1 MVVWRWLATVSV
13 SQNDNY
19 AQCESPAEKSINT
32 AEGTAG
38 GALFRAVNVIA
49 DAIKDDYPGVAID
62 TLAYQWSRPAPK
74 ITKPRPN
81 GEVSPLL
88 ALLTFCAASHESGAV
103 LMGVLSWWQ

>member
-19 AQCESPAEKSINT
+19 AQCESSAEKAINA

-38 GALFRAVNVIA
+38 GALFRAVNFIA

-74 ITKPRPN
+74 ITKPWPN
-81 GEVSPLL
+81 GGLYPPCSSDVLRSIDEACFGGSDHP
-88 ALLTFCAASHESGAV
+88 AV
-103 LMGVLSWWQ
+103 QH

>member
-1 MVVWRWLATVSV
+1 MATVSV

-19 AQCESPAEKSINT
+19 AQCESAAEKAINT

-38 GALFRAVNVIA
+38 GALFRAVNFIA
-49 DAIKDDYPGVAID
+49 DAIQADYPRVAID

-81 GEVSPLL
+81 GEGSPLL
-88 ALLTFCAASHESGAV
+88 ALLTLRVASCESGAV
-103 LMGVLSWWQ
+103 LMGVLSWGQ